1 VLPAASAA
9 VVLEAGAL
17 DATGV
22 DAAACAADVVAADG
36 DAEDVTAVGDA
47 DADAEAAGFGEFPPQ
62 ATTSVAVSA
71 TAKTERFETKRS
83 DDVGTGLL
91 CMAIIHPKTP
101 RTRTRLCVR
110 RASRVEPVPR
120 GSPFG

>member
-1 VLPAASAA
+1 VSCTDGLPAASAV

-22 DAAACAADVVAADG
+22 DAAACADDVVAADG
-36 DAEDVTAVGDA
+36 GAEDVTATGDA
-47 DADAEAAGFGEFPPQ
+47 DADAAGFGDFPPQ

-71 TAKTERFETKRS
+71 TAKTKRFKTKRS

-91 CMAIIHPKTP
+91 YMATIHPKTP
-101 RTRTRLCVR
+101 RTQTRLYLR
-110 RASRVEPVPR
+110 RASR
-120 GSPFG
+120 